1 MGIWIME
8 DVMSEKCDFCIGG
21 KCVDSADE
29 VPCGWAEGERWS
41 ECGCATFGTFDEDEA
56 VEVGKMNREEGLSV
70 PLEQTGPA
78 GGQTVEDAGA
88 RMCDFY
94 RNGMCEDDGVPCWF
108 QTNGEWAECP
118 CYKSTGADAAP
129 SVSEADS
136 LCGDPVAALTVPG
149 LSFTPATALRLPP
162 SLAGQGSLK
171 CIF

>member
-1 MGIWIME
+1 
-8 DVMSEKCDFCIGG
+8 MSEKCDFCIGG